1 MGNVYISMS
10 RIRQLRQEYRETW
23 KVLSQEL
30 GEFQRL
36 LSSPAR
42 DYPVI
47 ENALATVQAARKAHN
62 EVRDGLALA
71 LNASSGVVQ
80 FRYASSSVTSAD
92 APAKTEPSLITRA

>member
-1 MGNVYISMS
+1 MSNVYISMS

-30 GEFQRL
+30 GQFQSL
-36 LSSPAR
+36 LSLPVR

-47 ENALATVQAARKAHN
+47 ENALTAVQAARKAHN
-62 EVRDGLALA
+62 DVRDNLALA
-71 LNASSGVVQ
+71 LNAGSAVVR
-80 FRYASSSVTSAD
+80 FRYAGSSVSSTV